1 MVKSMQISN
10 NNNVHQYLVV
20 GRALPTEKDKNP
32 KIYKMRIFA
41 QDTVRAK
48 SKFWYY
54 LRKMNKIK
62 KAIGEVLSVNEVN
75 YFIIRFLKKIHLK
88 LKIMVLFV
96 PICLSSVIILYIK
109 NSEVLL

>member
-75 YFIIRFLKKIHLK
+75 YFIK
-88 LKIMVLFV
+88 LKEFQ
-96 PICLSSVIILYIK
+96 
-109 NSEVLL
+109 NF

>member
-1 MVKSMQISN
+1 MVKSRQQSN
-10 NNNVHQYLVV
+10 INNVHQYLVV

-62 KAIGEVLSVNEVN
+62 KAIGEVLSVNEV
-75 YFIIRFLKKIHLK
+75 III
-88 LKIMVLFV
+88 
-96 PICLSSVIILYIK
+96 
-109 NSEVLL
+109 